1 MEMIMGSEEAL
12 KISGENTIEAAAE
25 YFHSTL
31 VSSFIITNGAND
43 LFAGS
48 NGVLFENTGIVK
60 FPVSKMIEYRLKSNP
75 QRKGD
80 TTGCGDNFAGGIIT
94 SIALQLKNKKKGNF
108 SLPEAISW
116 GVSSV
121 GNCCFTIG
129 GTYLETTPGEIKQNI
144 QSLQGAYLEQIKNH

>member
-60 FPVSKMIEYRLKSNP
+60 FPVSKMIEDRLKSNP

-80 TTGCGDNFAGGIIT
+80 TTGCGENFAGGIIT
-94 SIALQLKNKKKGNF
+94 SIALQLKTKKGKFQFAGSHFVGRFF
-108 SLPEAISW
+108 SWKLLLYNWRNLFGNHSRRDKTEYTILARGISR
-116 GVSSV
+116 
-121 GNCCFTIG
+121 TD
-129 GTYLETTPGEIKQNI
+129 
-144 QSLQGAYLEQIKNH
+144 